1 LSAGLQRKAER
12 LSKLLEKLAA
22 EAAKGIPIVVEGQKD
37 VSALRQLNVEGKFV
51 SSKTSGKSFLDILAE
66 IEHLRV
72 REVILLLDFDRRGA
86 EWTHRLKQ
94 HLEKTQ
100 IKPNL
105 DFWNQLYGLVGRD
118 LKDIEGL
125 PTYLETLKK
134 RIGNKDNTSYP
145 NGYEETSKP

>member
-1 LSAGLQRKAER
+1 LSASLQRKSER
-12 LSKLLEKLAA
+12 LSQLLEKLAT

-37 VSALRQLNVEGKFV
+37 VSALRQLNVEGNIV
-51 SSKTSGKSFLDILAE
+51 SSKTSGKSFLDILTE
-66 IEHLRV
+66 IERLKV
-72 REVILLLDFDRRGA
+72 REVILLLDFDRRGV

-94 HLEKTQ
+94 HLEKTR

-134 RIGNKDNTSYP
+134 RTGD
-145 NGYEETSKP
+145 